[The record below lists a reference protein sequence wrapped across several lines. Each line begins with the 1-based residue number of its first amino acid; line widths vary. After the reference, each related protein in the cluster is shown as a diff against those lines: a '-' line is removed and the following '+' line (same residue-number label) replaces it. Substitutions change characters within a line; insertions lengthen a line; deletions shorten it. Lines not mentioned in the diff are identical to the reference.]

1 MIEKTAQSPAQ
12 TPRVSPQIASALAEP
27 AKRGKAGFDELLAIA
42 NRESALKP
50 NAQSKN
56 SSATG
61 LFQFTEQTWLDL
73 VRSHGAK
80 YGIGDL
86 AKKIAKDQTTGRNEV
101 PSQEDRAAILA
112 LRKDPKMAAAMAGE
126 LTEKNRTSL
135 QKVLGR
141 EPTYQEVYAAHFLGA
156 RGAIRLIKA
165 AEESPDTPSNKL
177 LPAAANA
184 NRAVFHD
191 REARRYRTAGE
202 VAQRLE
208 VAQTQ
213 AAAAQTSA
221 QPARRDYLDGIATV
235 RGAQAPVLSSLL
247 QAQLAS

>member
-1 MIEKTAQSPAQ
+1 MTVQTLQTPPRQ
-12 TPRVSPQIASALAEP
+12 TPRVSPQIHSALSEP

-56 SSATG
+56 SSASG

-86 AKKIAKDQTTGRNEV
+86 AKSIAKDKATGRNEV
-101 PSQEDRAAILA
+101 PSQDDRAAILA
-112 LRKDPKMAAAMAGE
+112 LRRDPKMAAAMAGE
-126 LTEKNRTSL
+126 LTERNRASL
-135 QKVLGR
+135 QRVLGR

-191 REARRYRTAGE
+191 REARRFRTAGE

-208 VAQTQ
+208 VAQTPP
-213 AAAAQTSA
+213 AAQ
-221 QPARRDYLDGIATV
+221 PNRPDYLDGIATV
-235 RGAQAPVLSSLL
+235 RGAPAPVLSSLL

>member
-1 MIEKTAQSPAQ
+1 MISETRQMPAPQ
-12 TPRVSPQIASALAEP
+12 MPRVSPQIASALAEP

-42 NRESALKP
+42 NRESALKT

-56 SSATG
+56 STAAG
-61 LFQFTEQTWLDL
+61 LFQFTEQTWFDL

-86 AKKIAKDQTTGRNEV
+86 AGKIAKDHATGRNEV
-101 PSQEDRAAILA
+101 PSQDDRAAILA
-112 LRKDPKMAAAMAGE
+112 LRKDPGMAAAMAGE
-126 LTEKNRTSL
+126 LTERNRNSL
-135 QKVLGR
+135 QKALGR

-156 RGAIRLIKA
+156 RGAMRLIKA
-165 AEESPDTPSNKL
+165 AEESPDMPSNKL
-177 LPAAANA
+177 MPAAASA

-208 VAQTQ
+208 VAQTS
-213 AAAAQTSA
+213 T
-221 QPARRDYLDGIATV
+221 QPGRRDYLDGIATE
-235 RGAQAPVLSSLL
+235 RRTQAPVLSSLL
-247 QAQLAS
+247 QAQLAG